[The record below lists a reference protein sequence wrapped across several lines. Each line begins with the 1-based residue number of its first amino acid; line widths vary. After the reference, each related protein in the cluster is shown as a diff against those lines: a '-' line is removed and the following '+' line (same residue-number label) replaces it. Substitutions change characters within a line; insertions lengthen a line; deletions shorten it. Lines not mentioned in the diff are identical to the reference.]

1 MTLPCSR
8 IARQHDIP
16 LIVDGSGINII
27 AKSLS
32 LVKVRVMPDGCTSDS
47 CFTCTCYRY
56 FRPLEI
62 AVLSIPYRVPLIK
75 APIDTPGL
83 QEVPADAKHF

>member
-8 IARQHDIP
+8 IARQAGIP

-32 LVKVRVMPDGCTSDS
+32 LVKVRVLPDGCTFDS
-47 CFTCTCYRY
+47 CFTCTCY
-56 FRPLEI
+56 FCSGNS
-62 AVLSIPYRVPLIK
+62 SIINTVPHWVPLTED
-75 APIDTPGL
+75 PIASGL